1 MKCIGK
7 IKKMFLVIIV
17 IIISKKYIVWLRI
30 IINVWSG
37 KYFKIENCDK
47 ILCIYEVVNIF
58 IDF

>member
-1 MKCIGK
+1 
-7 IKKMFLVIIV
+7 MFLVIII
-17 IIISKKYIVWLRI
+17 IIISKKYRVWLRI
-30 IINVWSG
+30 IIYIWSG